1 MTKSPTVRLNEVLL
15 NAAIRAERINAD
27 RSADQ
32 RARVLA
38 QRNDDFVPH
47 RVPLEAIGA
56 VEG

>member
-27 RSADQ
+27 RLTDQ
-32 RARVLA
+32 RAQELA
-38 QRNDDFVPH
+38 RRNDDCVPH